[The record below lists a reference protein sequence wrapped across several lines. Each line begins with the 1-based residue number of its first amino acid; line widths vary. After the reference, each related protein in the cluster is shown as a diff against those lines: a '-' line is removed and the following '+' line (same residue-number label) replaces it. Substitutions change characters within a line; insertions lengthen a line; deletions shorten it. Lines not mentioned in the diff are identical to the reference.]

1 MKSLKKIF
9 INIMA
14 ITMLLI
20 ATFSF
25 SACAKEE
32 IITLQV
38 KIGAYDTSAS
48 AMFTEDLTLTI
59 DLYRHL
65 APKTVDKIVE
75 YVKDTDGNYYN
86 NAIFYTEDNGKTIS
100 VGDLKL
106 IENEII
112 QTIKPEIYG
121 EFKTNGTI
129 GSNLKNIK
137 GAVGL
142 LRSTFESD
150 SSLASSS
157 DARDSGRAT
166 WYIPTES
173 ISSYDGFTCIFGKI
187 DFSNE
192 DNTTAFEAIDA
203 ILGDSSYY
211 ENHVI
216 YYTGEY
222 DENDTEGN
230 HGLEFHI
237 VAKTVWNEGFDIS
250 KNQFNGQDVFEAEG
264 QQLKSYNYRTVR
276 LPRVTDLGQ
285 SYAQIKSITII

>member
-9 INIMA
+9 INVIA
-14 ITMLLI
+14 LAMLLV

-32 IITLQV
+32 IITLQI
-38 KIGAYDTSAS
+38 KIGAYDTTAS
-48 AMFTEDLTLTI
+48 TMFAEDLTLTV

-75 YVKDTDGNYYN
+75 YVKDANGNYYKD
-86 NAIFYTEDNGKTIS
+86 AIFYTDDNNKTIM

-106 IENEII
+106 SESNII

-121 EFKTNGTI
+121 EFKANGTI

-142 LRSTFESD
+142 YRSTFDSDKSLSTSSD
-150 SSLASSS
+150 S
-157 DARDSGRAT
+157 RDSGRAT

-173 ISSYDGFTCIFGKI
+173 ISSNDGFTCIFGKI
-187 DFSNE
+187 NFESQTNK
-192 DNTTAFEAIDA
+192 TTFEVIEAILD
-203 ILGDSSYY
+203 DSNYY

-230 HGLEFHI
+230 HGLEFHC
-237 VAKTVWNEGFDIS
+237 VAKTVWNEGYDS
-250 KNQFNGQDVFEAEG
+250 TKKQFNGQDVFFAEG
-264 QQLKSYNYRTVR
+264 QQLKSYNFRTVR
-276 LPRVTDLGQ
+276 LPKLTDLGQ